1 MRPLTVG
8 LTGGIGSGKS
18 VALAEFGALGAVVID
33 SDDLARDVVAPGT
46 RGLEQVRAAF
56 GPDVFDAD
64 GALDR
69 RRLAALVFADDDA
82 RARLEAIVHPLVRA
96 ETRRI
101 VEASDP
107 AAVVVNAVPL
117 LAEAGLAGEYDVVVV
132 VQAAIET
139 RLKRLQ
145 ESRGMSR
152 DDALAR
158 IAAQASDDDR
168 ARVATW
174 IVGNDGTIDQL
185 RQQIRE
191 LWPAVLERRIT

>member
-8 LTGGIGSGKS
+8 LTGGMGSGKN

-117 LAEAGLAGEYDVVVV
+117 LAEAGLAEEYDVVVV

>member
-1 MRPLTVG
+1 
-8 LTGGIGSGKS
+8 
-18 VALAEFGALGAVVID
+18 
-33 SDDLARDVVAPGT
+33 
-46 RGLEQVRAAF
+46 
-56 GPDVFDAD
+56 
-64 GALDR
+64 
-69 RRLAALVFADDDA
+69 
-82 RARLEAIVHPLVRA
+82 VHPLVRA

-117 LAEAGLAGEYDVVVV
+117 LAEAGLAEEYDVVVV

-174 IVGNDGTIDQL
+174 IVVNDGTIDQL

-191 LWPAVLERRIT
+191 LWPSVLERRIT